1 GMGDV
6 YRAHDDELDRD
17 VAVKTI
23 SKALSADPSFVVRFK
38 EEARAAAKLSH
49 GNIVQVH
56 AAGETEG
63 TLYFA
68 MELVPGRSLGDRLRD
83 GPVEWHEAVRYTV
96 QAARGLEAA
105 ATHGIVHRDVK
116 PENLL
121 VSTDGHLKVADFGLA
136 KRLQEN
142 GVNTA
147 SGIIVGTPRYMSP
160 EQAQGEALDFRADMY
175 SLGATLFHLVAGRPV
190 FDGASA
196 MKLCMKHIQEPPPA
210 LSSVAPQA
218 PEALSRCVGRMLAK
232 RKEERHPSYAALC
245 AELEALLAGAFT
257 PASPTVIAPTP
268 VPPAP
273 TPPGGSLRP
282 IVQIVKR
289 ADGGVEVGLACPTPL
304 LDERIRVAR
313 AAAPIAPRGR
323 RLVAALVDFS
333 TPVVTFEALSLLP
346 WWPGS
351 PFTQTILALILSFVW
366 TQWFTRRGGT
376 PGERLTDVRLV
387 SRNGAYPEHAAV
399 GIGWFLQT
407 AFPLIVFVCMVDC
420 ATVVNKIGN
429 GWQVF
434 WCCAGLAGGALL
446 EYGSAFLTLRS
457 YRDRIFGTRVVDVH
471 GLPDESS

>member
-1 GMGDV
+1 MSDPATGVEPRVGPTDPTSVQVATAEAPSLPAGTRLGAFRIVERIGRGGMGDV

-83 GPVEWHEAVRYTV
+83 GPIEWHEAVRYTV

-121 VSTDGHLKVADFGLA
+121 VSSDGHVKVADFGLA

-160 EQAQGEALDFRADMY
+160 EQAQGDALDFRADMY

-196 MKLCMKHIQEPPPA
+196 MKLCMKHIQESPPA
-210 LSSVAPQA
+210 LSSV
-218 PEALSRCVGRMLAK
+218 
-232 RKEERHPSYAALC
+232 
-245 AELEALLAGAFT
+245 
-257 PASPTVIAPTP
+257 
-268 VPPAP
+268 
-273 TPPGGSLRP
+273 
-282 IVQIVKR
+282 
-289 ADGGVEVGLACPTPL
+289 
-304 LDERIRVAR
+304 
-313 AAAPIAPRGR
+313 
-323 RLVAALVDFS
+323 
-333 TPVVTFEALSLLP
+333 
-346 WWPGS
+346 
-351 PFTQTILALILSFVW
+351 
-366 TQWFTRRGGT
+366 
-376 PGERLTDVRLV
+376 
-387 SRNGAYPEHAAV
+387 
-399 GIGWFLQT
+399 
-407 AFPLIVFVCMVDC
+407 
-420 ATVVNKIGN
+420 
-429 GWQVF
+429 
-434 WCCAGLAGGALL
+434 
-446 EYGSAFLTLRS
+446 
-457 YRDRIFGTRVVDVH
+457 
-471 GLPDESS
+471 